1 MKYSEL
7 ANSIQENEEKIQSP
21 STKQP
26 KFKWFWLF
34 LILAIFGGG
43 SVGWLWLKQNNAPMA
58 TDNQSAP
65 VFPVRLQQLEVST
78 VKNSSEFV
86 GVLEA
91 QQRVSLQPE
100 TEGRIVEILVSS
112 GEKVNPGQPLVRLR
126 PDKNRAQLNSAIAR
140 INSLQA
146 ALNQAESEF
155 RAAEAEQSSE
165 AAELE
170 LQEEEFKR
178 TSFLVSEGAQ
188 STQAL
193 DRVKR
198 DRQAA
203 LATLKAAEKRVK
215 AAEAAIDV
223 ANADLKQAEADA
235 DLERENLRDT
245 EVVAPVNGTIGDIPV
260 KIGDYVETDDT
271 LTTITQNQTLE
282 LRLAIPI
289 EYITRLGMGLPVELR
304 ISPGGDPLVVG
315 KISFISPRVDPA
327 SQVVLAKARFPNPQG
342 KLRDQQFV
350 RARIIWEEVSG
361 VLVPASAITRL
372 GNQAFV
378 FVAQNSS
385 NTESGEAQ
393 QIVEQRPVQLGSIE
407 GNYYQVIEG
416 VESGEAL
423 VTSGL
428 LNLYDG
434 AAIMLE
440 SATPSTETSQ

>member
-1 MKYSEL
+1 MKYSQL

-34 LILAIFGGG
+34 LTLAIFGGG

-112 GEKVNPGQPLVRLR
+112 GERVNPGQPLVRLR

-146 ALNQAESEF
+146 ALNQAESEL
-155 RAAEAEQSSE
+155 RTAEAEKSRE
-165 AAELE
+165 IAELE

-203 LATLKAAEKRVK
+203 HATLKAAEKRIK

-245 EVVAPVNGTIGDIPV
+245 EVVAPVNGIIGDIPV
-260 KIGDYVETDDT
+260 KIGDYVETSDT

-289 EYITRLGMGLPVELR
+289 EHSPKLLMGLPVELR
-304 ISPGGDPLVVG
+304 TSPGGDPLILG

-385 NTESGEAQ
+385 NIESGEAQ

-407 GNYYQVIEG
+407 GNYYHVLDG
-416 VESGEAL
+416 VESGETL

>member
-21 STKQP
+21 STKNP
-26 KFKWFWLF
+26 KLRWFWLF

-43 SVGWLWLKQNNAPMA
+43 SVGWLWLQRNNAPMA

-65 VFPVRLQQLEVST
+65 IFPVRLQQLEVST

-112 GEKVNPGQPLVRLR
+112 GERVNPGKPLVRLR

-140 INSLQA
+140 INSLKA
-146 ALNQAESEF
+146 ALNQSESEF

-215 AAEAAIDV
+215 AAEAAMDV
-223 ANADLKQAEADA
+223 ANADLRQAEADA
-235 DLERENLRDT
+235 DLERENLRET

-260 KIGDYVETDDT
+260 KIGDYVETSDT

-282 LRLAIPI
+282 LRLAVPI
-289 EYITRLGMGLPVELR
+289 EQSPRLGMGLPVELR
-304 ISPGGDPLVVG
+304 TSLGGDPLVTG
-315 KISFISPRVDPA
+315 KISFISPRVDSA

-378 FVAQNSS
+378 FVAHNSS
-385 NTESGEAQ
+385 TTESGAAQ
-393 QIVEQRPVQLGSIE
+393 QIVEQRPVKLGSIE
-407 GNYYQVIEG
+407 GNYYHVLDG
-416 VESGEAL
+416 VEQGETL

>member
-1 MKYSEL
+1 MKYSQL

-21 STKQP
+21 SIKQP
-26 KFKWFWLF
+26 KFTWFWLF

-65 VFPVRLQQLEVST
+65 VLPVRLQQLEVST
-78 VKNSSEFV
+78 VRNSSEFV

-112 GEKVNPGQPLVRLR
+112 GDRVNPGQPLVRLR

-146 ALNQAESEF
+146 ALNQAESEL
-155 RAAEAEQSSE
+155 RTAEAEKSRE
-165 AAELE
+165 IAELE

-198 DRQAA
+198 DRQSA
-203 LATLKAAEKRVK
+203 LATLKAAEKRIK

-245 EVVAPVNGTIGDIPV
+245 EVVAPVNGIIGDIPV
-260 KIGDYVETDDT
+260 KIGDYVETSDT

-282 LRLAIPI
+282 LRLAVPI
-289 EYITRLGMGLPVELR
+289 EQTPKLRMGLPVELR
-304 ISPGGDPLVVG
+304 TSPGGDPLVLG
-315 KISFISPRVDPA
+315 KISFISPRVDSA
-327 SQVVLAKARFPNPQG
+327 SQVVLAKASFPNPQG
-342 KLRDQQFV
+342 KLRDRQFV

-407 GNYYQVIEG
+407 GNYYHVLDG
-416 VESGEAL
+416 VEQGETL

-434 AAIMLE
+434 AAITLE